1 MNFITK
7 ILSWCLR
14 KSIDSLLKTQA
25 KQHGYIIRQ
34 GKSVYVYL
42 HDAKTKTKQWK
53 DITEEFG
60 SGPIAD
66 EMYSI
71 LEEAIE
77 KNQTPV
83 KYRCTKCQTTL
94 VDSTDELISFGGLG
108 NWCQECVDK
117 SA

>member
-7 ILSWCLR
+7 ILLWCLR
-14 KSIDSLLKTQA
+14 KSIDATLKTQVE
-25 KQHGYIIRQ
+25 QYGYIIRQ
-34 GKSVYVYL
+34 GKGVYVYMY
-42 HDAKTKTKQWK
+42 DAKTKTKQWK
-53 DITEEFG
+53 DMTEEFG

-66 EMYSI
+66 EFYNI

-77 KNQTPV
+77 RTQIPV

-108 NWCQECVDK
+108 SWCQECVDK